1 MLNKSGTTCFRFLVC
16 LLCCRFP
23 LPGQNDSAPQVV
35 DFNRDI
41 RPILLDQCYTCHGP
55 DKSNRLTKLRFDVE
69 ADAKQDLGGRFAI
82 VRGDPAKSETVQR
95 ITAGNAAKRYA
106 LPPPGGS

>member
-1 MLNKSGTTCFRFLVC
+1 M
-16 LLCCRFP
+16 
-23 LPGQNDSAPQVV
+23 
-35 DFNRDI
+35 
-41 RPILLDQCYTCHGP
+41 RPILSDQCYTCHGP
-55 DKSNRLTKLRFDVE
+55 DKSNRPTSSALIVE
-69 ADAKQDLGGRFAI
+69 ADAKQDLGGHFAI